1 MEDDLGIPSALFAPP
16 VRDSIV
22 EMGKSQ
28 VGFMSIFALP
38 LFQGV
43 TGVMPAMRFSV
54 DEMTTNKSI
63 WESKIISGRET
74 ERLQQREVAPQLDS
88 YRLTPRSKGSSHT
101 ASVPLSTGLS
111 PSSHVKTP
119 SGRHSPQSSLT
130 TPTRGSPEESRRSSH
145 GTIRHPVT
153 NGASSAPNHTTH
165 MVHAAPL
172 SPPSSKGATLPADTQ
187 SESSAAAFSAASD
200 IAAESER
207 VEKRSSSSAYS
218 SPTPLSNTSVTTNA
232 SSHSSKSQVDRG
244 SSAATSSELQPR
256 LSPASANMSITNGIS
271 ASHLNARTCIARRRS
286 ADHSI
291 LAVLVTSSGQSLPK
305 ATATSGVAS
314 DHCQASHD
322 PEHVRRRSSGKS
334 SLPSSPEW
342 ASQINSPGHDLGAMT
357 PTTAGTSF
365 RSVESTEQAMSK
377 GNGSVLPSPTVTD
390 DGSER
395 ENGGANVVFGN
406 GNGHGHMNDHEKGE
420 KDRRK
425 GAGHGYVTGPK
436 QTSEEWTTSDM
447 DSERERE
454 RERDEKERQRLRH
467 RNSRWKL
474 KFWKGGKRIV
484 SEAV

>member
-74 ERLQQREVAPQLDS
+74 ERLQQGEVVPQLDS
-88 YRLTPRSKGSSHT
+88 YRLTPRSKGSHT
-101 ASVPLSTGLS
+101 ASVPLSTELS

-119 SGRHSPQSSLT
+119 SGRHSPKSNLT
-130 TPTRGSPEESRRSSH
+130 TPTRDSPEESRRSSH

-153 NGASSAPNHTTH
+153 HGPSSVQSHTTH

-172 SPPSSKGATLPADTQ
+172 FRPSSTGATLPTNAQ
-187 SESSAAAFSAASD
+187 SESSTAASSAASD

-207 VEKRSSSSAYS
+207 VKKRTSSSAYS
-218 SPTPLSNTSVTTNA
+218 SRTPLSNTSVTTNA

-244 SSAATSSELQPR
+244 SSAATSGELQPR
-256 LSPASANMSITNGIS
+256 LSPVSANMSITNGTC
-271 ASHLNARTCIARRRS
+271 ASNLNARTSIARRRS

-305 ATATSGVAS
+305 ATATSGLAS

-322 PEHVRRRSSGKS
+322 PKHVRRRSSGKS

-365 RSVESTEQAMSK
+365 RSVESAEQLMSN
-377 GNGSVLPSPTVTD
+377 GNGSILPSPTVTD

-395 ENGGANVVFGN
+395 ENGGANVVYGNGNGN
-406 GNGHGHMNDHEKGE
+406 GNGHGHMNDHGKGE

-425 GAGHGYVTGPK
+425 GGGRSYVTGPK
-436 QTSEEWTTSDM
+436 QTSEDWTTNGM
-447 DSERERE
+447 DSERER
-454 RERDEKERQRLRH
+454 DDKEQRRLRH